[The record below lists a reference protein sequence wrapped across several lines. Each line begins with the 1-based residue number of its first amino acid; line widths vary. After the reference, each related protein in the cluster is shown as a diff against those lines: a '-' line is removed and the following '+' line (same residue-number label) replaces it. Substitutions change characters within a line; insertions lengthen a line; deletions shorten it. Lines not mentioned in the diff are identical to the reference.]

1 MAQRRTGFSRSS
13 RSKIVVVDD
22 TADNLHVLS
31 SMLTERGYDVR
42 GVTSGVF
49 ALQAVKVAP
58 PDLIL
63 LDIHMPEMDGYDVCM
78 ALKADPQTCKI
89 PIVFISALNEVIDKV
104 KAFSVGG
111 VDYITKP
118 FQLEEVLVRV
128 ENQLNLLRMQRQ
140 LEEQNEQLQQEIQ
153 DRMQAEASL
162 KEMLELREDLSR
174 MIVHDLRNPLTT
186 ILLYSD
192 FLLRR
197 GELQDRARQS
207 AEVIQSTAQ
216 QLELMINDLL
226 LMAKMESGKLV
237 LNCTQVNLNHLVME
251 VIENLRAIAD
261 QRTIELISHLPEDN
275 QPIAIDANLFRRVLD
290 NLISNAIKFSSA
302 GSRVTVQVA
311 YLGTQ
316 RSAEVSCK
324 QARICVI
331 DQGLGVNEELQ
342 QHIFEKYTIG
352 DLVKGVPQIGLGLAF
367 CKMVV
372 EVHNGMIWIEQ
383 NQPQGSIFTIEI

>member
-1 MAQRRTGFSRSS
+1 MAHKRTEFSRA
-13 RSKIVVVDD
+13 RIVVVDD
-22 TADNLHVLS
+22 TTDNLHVLS

-42 GVTSGVF
+42 GVTNGVF
-49 ALQAVKVAP
+49 ALQAVKAAP

-78 ALKADPQTCKI
+78 ALKADLQTCKI
-89 PIVFISALNEVIDKV
+89 PVIFISALNEVIDKV

-118 FQLEEVLVRV
+118 FQLAEVLVRV

-140 LEEQNEQLQQEIQ
+140 LEQQNEQLQQEIQ
-153 DRMQAEASL
+153 DRKRAEASL

-216 QLELMINDLL
+216 QLESMINDLL
-226 LMAKMESGKLV
+226 IMAKMESGKLV
-237 LNCTQVNLNHLVME
+237 LNYTQVNLNHLVME
-251 VIENLRAIAD
+251 VVENLRAIAD
-261 QRTIELISHLPEDN
+261 QKTIEIISHLPEHN
-275 QPIAIDANLFRRVLD
+275 QPISIDANLFRRVLD
-290 NLISNAIKFSSA
+290 NIISNAVKFSPPES
-302 GSRVTVQVA
+302 SVIVQAA
-311 YLGTQ
+311 YPTLE
-316 RSAEVSCK
+316 RSAESPCK
-324 QARICVI
+324 QARICVV

-352 DLVKGVPQIGLGLAF
+352 DLVKGAPQIGLGLAF

-372 EVHNGMIWIEQ
+372 EVHNGMILIEK

>member
-1 MAQRRTGFSRSS
+1 MAQKRSEFP
-13 RSKIVVVDD
+13 RAKIVVVDD

-42 GVTSGVF
+42 GVTSGLF
-49 ALQAVKVAP
+49 ALQAVKAAL

-78 ALKADPQTCKI
+78 ALKADPQTSKI
-89 PIVFISALNEVIDKV
+89 PVIFISALNEVIDKV

-118 FQLEEVLVRV
+118 FQLQEVLIRV

-140 LEEQNEQLQQEIQ
+140 LEQQNEQLQQEIE
-153 DRMQAEASL
+153 DRMQAEAAL

-197 GELQDRARQS
+197 GELQARAQQS
-207 AEVIQSTAQ
+207 AEVIQSAAQ
-216 QLELMINDLL
+216 QLESMINDLL
-226 LMAKMESGKLV
+226 IMAKMESGKLV

-251 VIENLRAIAD
+251 VVENLQAIAD
-261 QRTIELISHLPEDN
+261 QKKIEIIGQLPKDS
-275 QPIAIDANLFRRVLD
+275 QLVSIDANLLRRVLD
-290 NLISNAIKFSSA
+290 NIISNAIKFSPSD
-302 GSRVTVQVA
+302 SCVVVQVT
-311 YLGTQ
+311 YPSLTQ
-316 RSAEVSCK
+316 NSVESTVK
-324 QARICVI
+324 QAKICVI
-331 DQGLGVNEELQ
+331 DQGLGVDEELQ

-352 DLVKGVPQIGLGLAF
+352 DLIKGVPQIGLGLAF
-367 CKMVV
+367 CKMVI
-372 EVHNGMIWIEQ
+372 EVHNGTILIEK

>member
-1 MAQRRTGFSRSS
+1 MAHKQSELSRA
-13 RSKIVVVDD
+13 KIVVVDD

-42 GVTSGVF
+42 GATSGLF
-49 ALQAVKVAP
+49 ALQAVKAAP

-78 ALKADPQTCKI
+78 ALKADPQTSKI
-89 PIVFISALNEVIDKV
+89 PVIFISALNEVIDKV

-118 FQLEEVLVRV
+118 FQIEEVLVRV
-128 ENQLNLLRMQRQ
+128 ENQLKLLNMQRQ
-140 LEEQNEQLQQEIQ
+140 LEHQNEQLQQEVQ
-153 DRMQAEASL
+153 DRKRAEASL

-216 QLELMINDLL
+216 QLESMINDLL
-226 LMAKMESGKLV
+226 VMAKMESGKLV
-237 LNCTQVNLNHLVME
+237 LNCTQVNLNHLAME
-251 VIENLRAIAD
+251 VIENLQPIAE
-261 QRTIELISHLPEDN
+261 QKKIEIISQFPEDN
-275 QPIAIDANLFRRVLD
+275 QPIAIDFNLFRRVLD
-290 NLISNAIKFSSA
+290 NIISNAIKFSPPE
-302 GSRVTVQVA
+302 SRVMIQITYPSSETA
-311 YLGTQ
+311 
-316 RSAEVSCK
+316 AESSFK
-324 QARICVI
+324 QARICVT
-331 DQGLGVNEELQ
+331 DQGLGINEELQ

-352 DLVKGVPQIGLGLAF
+352 NFVKGIPQIGLGLAF
-367 CKMVV
+367 CKMVI
-372 EVHNGMIWIEQ
+372 EVHSGTILIEN

>member
-42 GVTSGVF
+42 GVTSGLF
-49 ALQAVKVAP
+49 ALQAVKAAP

-89 PIVFISALNEVIDKV
+89 PVIFISALNEVIDKV

-197 GELQDRARQS
+197 GGLQDRARQS

-216 QLELMINDLL
+216 QLESMINDLL

-237 LNCTQVNLNHLVME
+237 LNCTPVNLNHLVME
-251 VIENLRAIAD
+251 VIENLQAIAD
-261 QRTIELISHLPEDN
+261 QKPIELISHLPEAN
-275 QPIAIDANLFRRVLD
+275 PQIAIDANLFRRVLD
-290 NLISNAIKFSSA
+290 NLISNAIKFSPADSC
-302 GSRVTVQVA
+302 VTVQVT
-311 YLGTQ
+311 YPDFQ
-316 RSAEVSCK
+316 RSDEASCK

-342 QHIFEKYTIG
+342 QHII
-352 DLVKGVPQIGLGLAF
+352 
-367 CKMVV
+367 
-372 EVHNGMIWIEQ
+372 
-383 NQPQGSIFTIEI
+383 